1 MHSGIHQKTRTT
13 RADDGGGVTAD
24 DGQVPVGVRA
34 RALLRAG
41 RELLGAAR
49 SVLREHDAAQE
60 EVRRAYGVLAEV
72 FVHKELEGLP
82 LTALRDVTRG
92 QLREAALQALEA
104 AGLASVGRV
113 RDAQPYGLRQVPG
126 IGAQTAGQLHSAAGQ
141 LARAAAE
148 TVAVRID
155 VDAQEDARHT
165 SLVRALNRL
174 VLAGPGIPEAV
185 ALARKTAEALES
197 DLSAAVTTGSRVQWL
212 LAGRRK
218 RDQAGAALLRVREAL
233 AATAS
238 ADVRMTL
245 DQAVTDLLRGP
256 EPADR
261 AWLDFQVRAAEYYTV
276 LGKVADLPEDRES
289 AEGFI
294 PTGIAEQVRA
304 QPLDESLL
312 QVSLRGY
319 QAFGARFALARRRV
333 LIGDEMG
340 LGKTI
345 QALAVLA
352 HLRATG
358 EGRHFLVVCPVGVLL
373 NWIREIEGRSS
384 LITYRAHGPGR
395 HTAVDAWAAEG
406 GVLVTTYDV
415 LRTLEIPK
423 VPLALVVADEA
434 QYVKNPRTR
443 RAEALRVLIR
453 RPSTGRVLFLTG
465 TPMENHVAEFRSLIG
480 QLQSPDAHALQYGMG
495 ALDSRAFRAAVAPC
509 YLRRNQPDVLGELP
523 GVIHADEWEELS
535 DGDRTAYRRA
545 VGEGNFMAMRRAP
558 YADPARSAKLH
569 RLRELVA
576 EAAANDLKV
585 VVFSCFLEVLA
596 VVEAALHGAALGP
609 LTGAVPADERQALVD
624 EFTAAP
630 GHAVLLAQIRTGG
643 TGLNL
648 QAASVVVLCEPQ
660 LSPALEAQAVARAH
674 RMGQVRRVQVH
685 RLLAADSVDVRL
697 LEVHRVKQEQFDTYA
712 RRSEVAETVP
722 EAVDISDP
730 DLARRIVE
738 DEQLR
743 LALGV

>member
-1 MHSGIHQKTRTT
+1 MTESG
-13 RADDGGGVTAD
+13 
-24 DGQVPVGVRA
+24 GQAAVGARA
-34 RALLRAG
+34 RALLRSG

-49 SVLREHDAAQE
+49 SVLREQEAAQG
-60 EVRRAYGVLAEV
+60 EVRCAYGVLAEV
-72 FVHKELEGLP
+72 CVKEELAGLP
-82 LTALRDVTRG
+82 LTALREVTRG
-92 QLREAALQALEA
+92 QLREAALQALD
-104 AGLASVGRV
+104 AGGYASVGQV
-113 RDAQPYGLRQVPG
+113 REAQPYALRQVPG
-126 IGAQTAGQLHSAAGQ
+126 IGAQTAGQLHGAAEQ
-141 LARAAAE
+141 LGRAAAE
-148 TVAVRID
+148 SVAVRID
-155 VDAQEDARHT
+155 VDAQGDPRHT
-165 SLVRALNRL
+165 ALVRALNRM
-174 VLAGPGIPEAV
+174 VLAGPGIPEVA
-185 ALARKTAEALES
+185 ALARKTVEALED
-197 DLSAAVTTGSRVQWL
+197 DLHTAAPTASRLQWL
-212 LAGRRK
+212 LTGGKRREK
-218 RDQAGAALLRVREAL
+218 ARAALLRVRQACAD
-233 AATAS
+233 AAAD
-238 ADVRMTL
+238 DVRMTL

-256 EPADR
+256 EPADQ

-289 AEGFI
+289 AEGYI
-294 PTGIAEQVRA
+294 PTSIAEEVRA
-304 QPLDESLL
+304 QALDESLL
-312 QVSLRGY
+312 QVSLRSY

-345 QALAVLA
+345 QALAALA
-352 HLRATG
+352 HLRAAE

-384 LITYRAHGPGR
+384 LTAYRAHGPGR
-395 HTAVDAWAAEG
+395 DAAVSAWQADG

-415 LRTLEIPK
+415 LRTLKVPK
-423 VPLALVVADEA
+423 VPLAMVVADEA
-434 QYVKNPRTR
+434 QYVKNPQTQ
-443 RAEALRVLIR
+443 RAYALRSLLR

-465 TPMENHVAEFRSLIG
+465 TPMEHHVTEFRALIG
-480 QLQSPDAHALQYGMG
+480 QLESRDAKALQYGAG
-495 ALDSRAFRAAVAPC
+495 LRDSKAFRAAVAPC

-523 GVIHADEWEELS
+523 GVIHADEWEEFS
-535 DGDRTAYRRA
+535 DGDRAAYRKA
-545 VGEGNFMAMRRAP
+545 VGEGNFMAMRRAS

-585 VVFSCFLEVLA
+585 VVFSAFLEVLA
-596 VVEAALHGAALGP
+596 AVEAALDGAALGP
-609 LTGAVPADERQALVD
+609 LTGATGADERQALVD
-624 EFTAAP
+624 EFTAVS

-660 LSPALEAQAVARAH
+660 LSPAQEAQAVARAH

-697 LEVHRVKQEQFDTYA
+697 LETHRTKQDDFDAYA

-722 EAVDISDP
+722 EAVDVSDP
-730 DLARRIVE
+730 EVARRIVE

-743 LALGV
+743 LALRS

>member
-1 MHSGIHQKTRTT
+1 M
-13 RADDGGGVTAD
+13 TAD
-24 DGQVPVGVRA
+24 DGQVPVGARA

-41 RELLGAAR
+41 RELFGAAR

-72 FVHKELEGLP
+72 FVKEELAGLP
-82 LTALRDVTRG
+82 PSTLREVTRG
-92 QLREAALQALEA
+92 QLRETTLQALEA
-104 AGLASVGRV
+104 AGFSSVGQV
-113 RDAQPYGLRQVPG
+113 RDAEAYALRQVPG
-126 IGAQTAGQLHSAAGQ
+126 IGGPTANQLHGAAGQ
-141 LARAAAE
+141 LARAAAQS
-148 TVAVRID
+148 VAVRID
-155 VDAQEDARHT
+155 VDAQDDVRHT
-165 SLVRALNRL
+165 ALVRALNRL
-174 VLAGPGIPEAV
+174 VLAGHGIPEAV
-185 ALARKTAEALES
+185 ALARKTAEALEA
-197 DLSAAVTTGSRVQWL
+197 DLQTATTAGSRVQWL
-212 LAGRRK
+212 LAPSRK
-218 RDQAGAALLRVREAL
+218 REQARAALLRVRECL
-233 AATAS
+233 AQCAAG
-238 ADVRMTL
+238 DVRMTL

-256 EPADR
+256 EPADQ
-261 AWLDFQVRAAEYYTV
+261 AWLDFQVRAAEYYTL

-294 PTGIAEQVRA
+294 PTGIAEEVRA

-345 QALAVLA
+345 QALAALA
-352 HLRATG
+352 HLRATDQ
-358 EGRHFLVVCPVGVLL
+358 GRHFLVVCPVGVLL
-373 NWIREIEGRSS
+373 NWIREIESRTS
-384 LITYRAHGPGR
+384 LTAHRAHG
-395 HTAVDAWAAEG
+395 HKQFAALHAWEKEG

-415 LRTLEIPK
+415 LRTLHLPK
-423 VPLALVVADEA
+423 VPLAMVVADEA
-434 QYVKNPRTR
+434 QYVKNPKTQ
-443 RAEALRVLIR
+443 RAEALRALIR
-453 RPSTGRVLFLTG
+453 RPSTGHVLFLTG
-465 TPMENHVAEFRSLIG
+465 TPMENHVDEFRALIR
-480 QLQSPDAHALQYGMG
+480 QLESPDARAIPYPPTTR
-495 ALDSRAFRAAVAPC
+495 DSRAFRAAVAPC

-523 GVIHADEWEELS
+523 GVIHADEWEEFS
-535 DGDRTAYRRA
+535 AADRAAYRRA

-585 VVFSCFLEVLA
+585 VVFSGFLEVLA
-596 VVEAALHGAALGP
+596 VVAAALDGAALGP
-609 LTGAVPADERQALVD
+609 LTGAVAADERQDLVD

-630 GHAVLLAQIRTGG
+630 GHAVLLAQIRSGG
-643 TGLNL
+643 VGLNL

-660 LSPALEAQAVARAH
+660 LSPAVEAQAVARAH

-697 LEVHRVKQEQFDTYA
+697 LDAHRVKQEEFDAYA

-730 DLARRIVE
+730 QLARQIVE

-743 LALGV
+743 LALRA

>member
-1 MHSGIHQKTRTT
+1 M
-13 RADDGGGVTAD
+13 TAD
-24 DGQVPVGVRA
+24 DGRTPVGARA
-34 RALLRAG
+34 GALLRAG
-41 RELLGAAR
+41 HDLLGAAR
-49 SVLREHDAAQE
+49 SVLREHDAAHA

-72 FVHKELEGLP
+72 FVQKELAGLP
-82 LTALRDVTRG
+82 LTVLRDVTRG
-92 QLREAALQALEA
+92 QVREATLQALEA
-104 AGLASVGRV
+104 AGIGSVGRV
-113 RDAQPYGLRQVPG
+113 REAQPYALRQIPG
-126 IGAQTAGQLHSAAGQ
+126 IGAQTAGQLHGAAGQ

-148 TVAVRID
+148 SVAVRID
-155 VDAQEDARHT
+155 VDAQGDDRHT
-165 SLVRALNRL
+165 ALVRALNRL
-174 VLAGPGIPEAV
+174 VLAGPHSAEAV
-185 ALARKTAEALES
+185 ALARKTAEALED
-197 DLSAAVTTGSRVQWL
+197 DLHTAAPAASRTQWF
-212 LAGRRK
+212 LAGRRR
-218 RDQAGAALLRVREAL
+218 RDLARAALLRVREAL
-233 AATAS
+233 AQAA
-238 ADVRMTL
+238 AEDVRMTL

-289 AEGFI
+289 AEGYI
-294 PTGIAEQVRA
+294 PTSIAEEVRA

-345 QALAVLA
+345 QALAALA
-352 HLRATG
+352 HLRAAG

-384 LITYRAHGPGR
+384 LVAHRAHGPGR
-395 HTAVDAWAAEG
+395 SGAVRAWEAEG

-415 LRTLEIPK
+415 LRALDIPK
-423 VPLALVVADEA
+423 VPLAMVVADEA
-434 QYVKNPRTR
+434 QYVKNPRTQ
-443 RAEALRVLIR
+443 RAGALAALIR
-453 RPSTGRVLFLTG
+453 RPSTGHVLFLTG
-465 TPMENHVAEFRSLIG
+465 TPMENHVAEFRALLG
-480 QLQSPDAHALQYGMG
+480 QLQSPDARKVPYTVGTR
-495 ALDSRAFRAAVAPC
+495 DSRAFRAAVAPC

-523 GVIHADEWEELS
+523 GVIHADEWEEFS
-535 DGDRTAYRRA
+535 DSDRAAYRRA

-576 EAAANDLKV
+576 EAAVNDLKV
-585 VVFSCFLEVLA
+585 VVFSGFLEVLA
-596 VVEAALHGAALGP
+596 TVGAALEGAALGP

-697 LEVHRVKQEQFDTYA
+697 LELHRVKQEEFDSYA

-722 EAVDISDP
+722 EAVDVSDP
-730 DLARRIVE
+730 ELARRIVE

-743 LALGV
+743 LALQA